1 MLNIFI
7 LRKRKKASVK
17 KVSPQSKKLRAAAR
31 AIVLERVEYFNQHY
45 QLQYGRIFIKDQ
57 KTRWGSCSSKGNL
70 NFNYRIAMLPK
81 ELQDYL
87 VVHELCHLQEM
98 NHGPNFWKLM
108 MEQIPNAKALNKE
121 LKSYSF
127 K

>member
-31 AIVLERVEYFNQHY
+31 AIVLERVGYFNQHY
-45 QLQYGRIFIKDQ
+45 KLEYGRIFIKDQ

-98 NHGPNFWKLM
+98 NHGPDFWKLM
-108 MEQIPNAKALNKE
+108 MEQIPNAKALNKQ
-121 LKSYSF
+121 LKRYSF